1 MAEIDVYLDS
11 TIRNNASDLHLKSG
25 ARPRYRLNGKLEEAA
40 SDVLSRGDIDRM
52 IMEVLTPEQKAQC
65 TSTRE
70 LDFSHGDVDSARF
83 RCNYFHDYRGSAAVF
98 RKIPAVIPTLSEL
111 NLPQEVEPFA
121 HLRSGLALITG
132 ATGSGKTSTLAAI
145 INLINYTY
153 RKHVI
158 TLEDP
163 IEFIYT
169 SKKSVIHQ
177 RGLYDDIVDF
187 QSGIV
192 AALREDPDVVLVGEM
207 RDLETIRLALTAA
220 EIGTLVFA
228 TLHTNSAADSID
240 RIVDV
245 FDETE
250 QPRVRAMLSQSL
262 AGIVSQILLPRAD
275 KPGRIPATEILICNS
290 AVSHLIREGKT
301 HDLVNVIQG
310 GKSQGMHTLDDSL
323 HRLVERKM
331 VTPVDA
337 YRHAWNKGRFEQYLP
352 RTADVLTR

>member
-1 MAEIDVYLDS
+1 M
-11 TIRNNASDLHLKSG
+11 
-25 ARPRYRLNGKLEEAA
+25 
-40 SDVLSRGDIDRM
+40 
-52 IMEVLTPEQKAQC
+52 
-65 TSTRE
+65 
-70 LDFSHGDVDSARF
+70 
-83 RCNYFHDYRGSAAVF
+83 
-98 RKIPAVIPTLSEL
+98 
-111 NLPQEVEPFA
+111 
-121 HLRSGLALITG
+121 RSGLALITG

-192 AALREDPDVVLVGEM
+192 AALREDPDVILVGEM

-240 RIVDV
+240 RIIDV
-245 FDETE
+245 FDATE

-262 AGIVSQILLPRAD
+262 AGIVSQILLPRMD
-275 KPGRIPATEILICNS
+275 KPGRIPATEIMVCNA
-290 AVSHLIREGKT
+290 AVSHLIREG
-301 HDLVNVIQG
+301 
-310 GKSQGMHTLDDSL
+310 
-323 HRLVERKM
+323 
-331 VTPVDA
+331 
-337 YRHAWNKGRFEQYLP
+337 
-352 RTADVLTR
+352 